1 MTLESLYN
9 YLSGLSG
16 VEETFPFG
24 PDVLVMKVGGKMF
37 ALVGLDRLPMFVN
50 LKCDPERALEL
61 RASYEGIEPGWHMN
75 KTSWNSVYLASD
87 VPGDLI
93 RELVDHS
100 YELVV
105 ESLPAAKRQAL
116 DQM

>member
-1 MTLESLYN
+1 MTLESLYT
-9 YLSGLSG
+9 YVSGLPG
-16 VEETFPFG
+16 AEETYPFG

-37 ALVGLDRLPMFVN
+37 ALVGLERLPMFVN

-75 KTSWNSVYLASD
+75 KASWNSVYLASD
-87 VPGDLI
+87 VPAQLI

-100 YELVV
+100 YALIVQ
-105 ESLPAAKRQAL
+105 SLPKGKRPP
-116 DQM
+116 